1 MYALVT
7 GGAGFIGSHLSN
19 KLLKLGAKVTIVDN
33 LSTGTESNIPSKC
46 DFICLDLTENNF
58 INKLPITTTH
68 VFHLAAQSSG
78 EISFEDPRYD
88 IEINTV
94 STLELLKWS
103 LNHNVKK
110 LIYTSSMNVY
120 GYVNDEPIK
129 ETQPVAPESF
139 YAVGKSASENY
150 IKIFSD
156 LGLNSTIL
164 RLFNVYGPGQ
174 NMENLKQGML
184 SIFLADIMKNKPVL
198 VKGSLERFRDFI
210 YIDDVIS
217 AIEKSINFTQKYDVF
232 NICTGIRTT
241 VQEALDKLFIAFNL
255 SNYQIIES
263 DGTPRD
269 QFGIYGNIHK
279 SEKLLD
285 WKYKVKLEDGLN
297 KLKDFCKI
305 YESRS

>member
-1 MYALVT
+1 MHALVT
-7 GGAGFIGSHLSN
+7 GGAGFIGSHLAN
-19 KLLKLGAKVTIVDN
+19 KLLKLGAKVTVVDN
-33 LSTGTESNIPSKC
+33 LSTGSKSNIPSKC
-46 DFICLDLTENNF
+46 DFIYLDLTENNF
-58 INKLPITTTH
+58 VSKLPITTTH

-78 EISFEDPRYD
+78 EISFENPRYD

-103 LNHNVKK
+103 LSHNVKK
-110 LIYTSSMNVY
+110 FIYTSSMNVY
-120 GYVNDEPIK
+120 GYVKDEPIK
-129 ETQPVAPESF
+129 ETQSIAPESF
-139 YAVGKSASENY
+139 YAVGKIASENY

-156 LGLNSTIL
+156 LGLKTTIL

-184 SIFLADIMKNKPVL
+184 SIFLAYIIKNEPVV

-217 AIEKSINFTQKYDVF
+217 AIEKSIHFSQKYDVF

-285 WKYKVKLEDGLN
+285 WKYQISLDNGLTKLN
-297 KLKDFCKI
+297 KFIKG
-305 YESRS
+305 E

>member
-1 MYALVT
+1 MHALVT

-46 DFICLDLTENNF
+46 DFIYLDLTENNF

-110 LIYTSSMNVY
+110 LIYASSMNVY

-184 SIFLADIMKNKPVL
+184 SIFLAYIMKNKPVL
-198 VKGSLERFRDFI
+198 VKGSLGRFRDFI

-217 AIEKSINFTQKYDVF
+217 AIEKSINFSQKYDVF

-263 DGTPRD
+263 EGTPRD

-285 WKYKVKLEDGLN
+285 WKYQISLDNGLTKLN
-297 KLKDFCKI
+297 KFIKG
-305 YESRS
+305 E